1 VHSHEDIA
9 RITTCVGGPDRF
21 QAYGPSIDHVIG
33 NFIDQRPLVVA
44 AEPYR
49 DQPNW
54 QTNLSWRAAGAA
66 EPYTTDHRQVFADS
80 FAGAI
85 PSGATEPAPV
95 EVVDNLHAQNQS
107 VLDFML
113 DDLSSFKT
121 RLSAEDQAKLDL
133 HIESVREVERRVAGA
148 TNGTPSVSSTAICE
162 PDSMETAVQQNMPSQ
177 QTDLLRSAGEL
188 HIDLIAS
195 AFACGTRRVATLQ
208 WQEASDGHNP
218 AEGGGSHHNVTHTE
232 APNWE
237 QQWETIDRFYVDRF
251 KYAIEALEARGVL
264 DDTILVWVSEIS
276 EQHNQ
281 NNFNNIIAGGRNLGI
296 VTGQYVLY
304 PFAGGE
310 ENLGAPVGQDT
321 RNRSFADLWVT
332 FQQAFGMGSESFG
345 DPQWSFGALP
355 EIRRPT

>member
-1 VHSHEDIA
+1 
-9 RITTCVGGPDRF
+9 
-21 QAYGPSIDHVIG
+21 
-33 NFIDQRPLVVA
+33 
-44 AEPYR
+44 
-49 DQPNW
+49 
-54 QTNLSWRAAGAA
+54 
-66 EPYTTDHRQVFADS
+66 
-80 FAGAI
+80 
-85 PSGATEPAPV
+85 
-95 EVVDNLHAQNQS
+95 
-107 VLDFML
+107 
-113 DDLSSFKT
+113 
-121 RLSAEDQAKLDL
+121 
-133 HIESVREVERRVAGA
+133 
-148 TNGTPSVSSTAICE
+148 
-162 PDSMETAVQQNMPSQ
+162 
-177 QTDLLRSAGEL
+177 
-188 HIDLIAS
+188 
-195 AFACGTRRVATLQ
+195 
-208 WQEASDGHNP
+208 
-218 AEGGGSHHNVTHTE
+218 VTHTE